1 MYYSIISSFLSLS
14 EQRLSTSS
22 TTSVLRFPKKPS
34 IVVISFFACL
44 VHGNAGSG
52 GAGEDPRPGPR
63 RMVRSVMDG
72 FVSSEVDIRLLWY
85 RLSSY
90 CAVLYLK
97 IDAQALSSGL
107 PFFFIPFSNRGPA
120 DYRSNNSESFLP
132 TRQGGYWSWSTLSC
146 LYYSLI
152 TEYTVD
158 GRRLNTKHAKLPT

>member
-34 IVVISFFACL
+34 IVVISFFARL

-90 CAVLYLK
+90 CAVLYLT

-107 PFFFIPFSNRGPA
+107 PFFLFPFQTEAP
-120 DYRSNNSESFLP
+120 
-132 TRQGGYWSWSTLSC
+132 
-146 LYYSLI
+146 LI
-152 TEYTVD
+152 TVQTIAKASSPRGKEGTVV
-158 GRRLNTKHAKLPT
+158 GLLCPVCITVLLQSTQ